1 MEVLDLFGCEWI
13 LICEYITYQ
22 LIYVSK
28 ELSATVEIISIC
40 TVNMVAINS
49 QGWLVPMGNWI
60 FNYIWFLRR

>member
-40 TVNMVAINS
+40 TVNRWPLTAKG
-49 QGWLVPMGNWI
+49 GWCQWETGFLII
-60 FNYIWFLRR
+60 FSF